1 MRTILLVLVIL
12 VFFLF
17 SLILFPV
24 TWLIGKKFP
33 AAQEKTERTVLKGI
47 IRFALFLSGTKVTV
61 IGLENV
67 PKDRPVLYVPNHR
80 SYYDILL
87 LYRSV
92 TGPTGFLAKKEVG
105 KVPVLNLW
113 LKRIHGLLLD
123 REDVR
128 SGLKTILEAIDLV
141 KGGTSMVVFA
151 EGTRGKSPDDTDLAP
166 LHEGSFKIS
175 TKSGCPI
182 IPVAITGSS
191 AILEDHF
198 PWVRSAKVIVEYGE
212 PIDPASLEGDNKKFP
227 GRYVHGIIEEML
239 IKNRKSLTGN

>member
-1 MRTILLVLVIL
+1 MRTILLLPFIL
-12 VFFLF
+12 LFFLF

-33 AAQEKTERTVLKGI
+33 AAQEKTERAVLRSF
-47 IRFALFLSGTKVTV
+47 IRFVLFLSGTKVTV
-61 IGLENV
+61 TGLENV
-67 PKDRPVLYVPNHR
+67 PKDRSVLYVPNHR

-87 LYRSV
+87 LYRDVSA
-92 TGPTGFLAKKEVG
+92 PTAFLAKKEIG

-123 REDVR
+123 REDIR
-128 SGLKTILEAIDLV
+128 AGLKTILEAIELV

-151 EGTRGKSPDDTDLAP
+151 EGTRGREGEDTNLAP

-198 PWVRSAKVIVEYGE
+198 PWVKSAKVIVEYGE

-227 GRYVHGIIEEML
+227 GRYVHGLLEEML
-239 IKNRKSLTGN
+239 RKNRDVLEGL